1 MQINMPS
8 RRSDVLVTEFLRDSL
23 AGGAL
28 GVTQLEVM
36 ARAVRLLG
44 ERQRIAHAKV
54 FKRAKKFLGIKS
66 VRNGFGDGGEW
77 LWRLERRPASP
88 ISKPVSI
95 EDTYAEALDPEEVP
109 ADVRARR
116 IPSSWIDGVARL
128 DHHRPLTD
136 IPPHRWRQFLSD
148 CNNFLTAGENWAGRA
163 AELGWNAATLF
174 GCRRARP
181 LDHPGG
187 AGLLWAIN
195 GGRLVELH
203 RDWAVIELAANG
215 SRRVFERRRVDAGN
229 VTLPWIE
236 RGRRPGDV

>member
-136 IPPHRWRQFLSD
+136 IPPRRWRQFLSD
-148 CNNFLTAGENWAGRA
+148 CNKFLTAGENWAGRA
-163 AELGWNAATLF
+163 AELGWNAAALF

-215 SRRVFERRRVDAGN
+215 SRHVF
-229 VTLPWIE
+229 
-236 RGRRPGDV
+236 GRY

>member
-1 MQINMPS
+1 MTGRGQ
-8 RRSDVLVTEFLRDSL
+8 REGVAAEFLRDVL
-23 AGGAL
+23 AGGPL
-28 GVTQLEVM
+28 GVPKLEAM
-36 ARAVRLLG
+36 ARTAGLLG
-44 ERQRIAHAKV
+44 EGQRITHAKV
-54 FKRAKKFLGIKS
+54 FKKAKKSLGIRS
-66 VRNGFGDGGEW
+66 VRNGFGDAGEW

-88 ISKPVSI
+88 VSKPVSI

-128 DHHRPLTD
+128 DHHRPHTD

-148 CNNFLTAGENWAGRA
+148 CNKFLTAGENWAGRA

-187 AGLLWAIN
+187 AGLLWAIQ

-215 SRRVFERRRVDAGN
+215 SRHVFERRRVDAGN

-236 RGRRPGDV
+236 WGRRPGDV